1 MTRDE
6 LLAQF
11 EAAYAAWNAHDAA
24 AVAAFYTSD
33 ATVRDSANP
42 DNPAIGSEA
51 IRGRTQAILSGFSDT
66 KLEMRSISVD
76 GDRVVHEWLFTGTHD
91 GEFLGVPATGR
102 PARNIGATVSR
113 IGDDGLTVDE
123 TAYWDV
129 AIFLRQ
135 VGALPEPAATSD
147 A

>member
-24 AVAAFYTSD
+24 AIAALYTSD
-33 ATVRDSANP
+33 ATVRDSADP
-42 DNPAIGSEA
+42 DNPAVGSEA
-51 IRGRTQAILSGFSDT
+51 IRGRAEAILSAFSDA
-66 KLEMRSISVD
+66 KLEND
-76 GDRVVHEWLFTGTHD
+76 E
-91 GEFLGVPATGR
+91 
-102 PARNIGATVSR
+102 
-113 IGDDGLTVDE
+113 GLTVEE

-135 VGALPEPAATSD
+135 VGALPDQAATSS

>member
-24 AVAAFYTSD
+24 AIAALYTSD
-33 ATVRDSANP
+33 ATVRDSADP
-42 DNPAIGSEA
+42 DNPAVGSEA
-51 IRGRTQAILSGFSDT
+51 IRGRAEAILSAFSDA

-76 GDRVVHEWLFTGTHD
+76 GDRVAHEWLFTGTHD
-91 GEFLGVPATGR
+91 GEFLGVTATGR
-102 PARNIGATVSR
+102 QTRNIGASVER
-113 IGDDGLTVDE
+113 VNDEGLTVEE

-135 VGALPEPAATSD
+135 VGALPEPTATSSG
-147 A
+147 